1 MKRRVLS
8 DLLIIRHPIDF
19 LREVLNVCG
28 LKGSEPA
35 GAVVTAAYNMA
46 FRLYRGEFDGYLQ
59 CDTNYHDFAHAAETF
74 LTMARLLHGARLA
87 SKKVAPRDLA
97 VGLTAAILHD
107 AGYIRTSAESTD
119 NGACFRAAHER
130 RSMAFV
136 LRHGEAIGLTPSEIA
151 ECQTM
156 IQGTMMTEDV
166 NAMSFQSE
174 THDLLARILSV
185 SDLLAQLSSAT
196 YLERL
201 VFLYEEDR
209 DSGVPGYQ
217 DPLDCCRKAI
227 AFDERARARL
237 KNNLEQADVYLANH
251 FNARWHTPENLYRVS
266 MDRQLKHLT
275 GAVEQDGFDPRCHLR
290 RWGSVKVL
298 RGLLSENRIAT
309 LDSPREKC
317 KRAGAVPISLIMLI
331 YS

>member
-19 LREVLNVCG
+19 LREVLSVCG
-28 LKGSEPA
+28 LKDSAPA

-46 FRLYRGEFDGYLQ
+46 FRLYRGEFDGYLK

-87 SKKVAPRDLA
+87 SKKVAQRDLA

-107 AGYIRTSAESTD
+107 AGYIRTSAESTEK
-119 NGACFRAAHER
+119 GACFRAAHER

-136 LRHGEAIGLTPSEIA
+136 LRHGEAIDLTPSEIA

-174 THDLLARILSV
+174 THDLLARMLSV

-209 DSGVPGYQ
+209 DSGAPGYQ
-217 DPLDCCRKAI
+217 DLLDCCRKAI
-227 AFDERARARL
+227 SFDEHARARL
-237 KNNLEQADVYLANH
+237 ENNLEQADAYLANH
-251 FNARWHTPENLYRVS
+251 FKARWHTPGNLYRVS
-266 MDRQLKHLT
+266 MDRQLKYLT
-275 GAVEQDGFDPRCHLR
+275 EVVEQYGFDPRCHLR
-290 RWGSVKVL
+290 RWGSVKAL
-298 RGLLSENRIAT
+298 RGLLAENQIAA
-309 LDSPREKC
+309 P
-317 KRAGAVPISLIMLI
+317 G
-331 YS
+331 

>member
-8 DLLIIRHPIDF
+8 DLFTIRHPSDF
-19 LREVLNVCG
+19 LHEVLKFCSIGHGDPERYAIINVYH
-28 LKGSEPA
+28 L
-35 GAVVTAAYNMA
+35 T
-46 FRLYRGEFDGYLQ
+46 FQLYRGEHDGYLA

-87 SKKVAPRDLA
+87 SKKVAQRDLA

-107 AGYIRTSAESTD
+107 AGYIRTSAESIEK
-119 NGACFRAAHER
+119 GARFRAAHEM

-136 LRHGEAIGLTPSEIA
+136 LRHGGAIGLTAAEIA

-166 NAMSFQSE
+166 NAMSFESE
-174 THDLLARILSV
+174 IHELLARMLSV

-209 DSGVPGYQ
+209 DSGAPGYQ
-217 DPLDCCRKAI
+217 DLLDCCRKAI
-227 AFDERARARL
+227 SFDGRARARL
-237 KNNLEQADVYLANH
+237 KSTLEQADVYLANH
-251 FNARWHTPENLYRVS
+251 FNARWHTPGNLYRVS
-266 MDRQLKHLT
+266 MDRQLKYLT
-275 GAVEQDGFDPRCHLR
+275 EVVEQDGFDPRCHLR
-290 RWGSVKVL
+290 RWGSVKAL
-298 RGLLSENRIAT
+298 RGLLAENRIAE
-309 LDSPREKC
+309 P
-317 KRAGAVPISLIMLI
+317 G
-331 YS
+331 

>member
-19 LREVLNVCG
+19 LREVLSVCG
-28 LKGSEPA
+28 LKDSEPA

-46 FRLYRGEFDGYLQ
+46 FRLYRGEFDGYLK

-74 LTMARLLHGARLA
+74 LTMARLLHGARRA
-87 SKKVAPRDLA
+87 KKKVAQRDLA

-136 LRHGEAIGLTPSEIA
+136 LKHGEAIGLTPSEIA

-174 THDLLARILSV
+174 THEMLARMLSV

-209 DSGVPGYQ
+209 DSGAPGYQ
-217 DPLDCCRKAI
+217 DLLDCCRKAI
-227 AFDERARARL
+227 SFDERARARL
-237 KNNLEQADVYLANH
+237 ENNLEQADAYLTNH
-251 FNARWHTPENLYRVS
+251 FKARWHTPGNLYRVS
-266 MDRQLKHLT
+266 MDRQLKYLT
-275 GAVEQDGFDPRCHLR
+275 EVVEQDGFDPRCHLR
-290 RWGSVKVL
+290 RWGSVKAL
-298 RGLLSENRIAT
+298 RGLLAENRIAT
-309 LDSPREKC
+309 P
-317 KRAGAVPISLIMLI
+317 G
-331 YS
+331 